1 LRVDLEKNPTF
12 KDLVALNA
20 QTAKAVSQHSDI
32 SLQQLAKAVKAD
44 KFDFSTGLHP
54 IFQVA
59 FIINGSA
66 EARRMG
72 QGFK

>member
-1 LRVDLEKNPTF
+1 MDLERNPTF
-12 KDLVALNA
+12 KDLVALNT
-20 QTAKAVSQHSDI
+20 QTAMAISQHADI
-32 SLQQLAKAVKAD
+32 SLQQLAEAVKAD

-59 FIINGSA
+59 FIMNGSA
-66 EARRMG
+66 EARRLG